1 MLLTPMKNQAEIETW
16 NGVVGDRWV
25 TYQAALDARIR
36 IYGEQ
41 VLARATLRRGMR
53 VLDVGAGCGDT
64 TLAAASAVGDTG
76 HVVGLDISRQML
88 DRARERASKL
98 SNVELVEHD
107 AATFTADAPFDAI
120 ISRFGVMFFD
130 DPAGAFANL
139 HGAVAPGG
147 SLTFAC
153 WQSLADN
160 PWAAVPLS
168 VVQRALPVPLPAP
181 DPHAP
186 GPWALADPERV
197 RGILTRAGWHDVT
210 FTPFMHA
217 MELGTTLDESLE
229 YASRMGPAAR
239 VLREADEPT
248 RARALDALRGAL
260 GPLAPTFTLAS
271 AVWVVA
277 AKR

>member
-1 MLLTPMKNQAEIETW
+1 MKNQTEIERW
-16 NGVVGDRWV
+16 NGVVGERWV
-25 TYQAALDARIR
+25 THQEALDARIR

-41 VLARATLRRGMR
+41 VLARAGLRSGMR

-64 TLAAASAVGDTG
+64 TLAAARAVGESG
-76 HVVGLDISRQML
+76 KVVGLDISRQML
-88 DRARERASKL
+88 ERARVRASKL

-107 AATFTADAPFDAI
+107 AATFIADAPFDAI
-120 ISRFGVMFFD
+120 VSRFGVMFFD

-139 HGAVAPGG
+139 HGAAAPGG

-168 VVQRALPVPLPAP
+168 VVQQALPGPPPPP
-181 DPHAP
+181 DAHAP
-186 GPWALADPERV
+186 GPWALADVERV
-197 RGILTRAGWHDVT
+197 RAILTRAGWHDVT

-229 YASRMGPAAR
+229 YASRIGPSAR
-239 VLREADEPT
+239 LLREADEPT
-248 RARALDALRGAL
+248 QGRALDALRAAL
-260 GPLAPTFTLAS
+260 APLAPTFTLAS
-271 AVWVVA
+271 AVWIVA